1 MSCRRNLAW
10 LGLPIAAICAA
21 VAVLSAQT
29 PAPSGQQEIPATASQ
44 SIRRDVN
51 LVDVLFSVFDKKN
64 KIVSTLNSEDFRV
77 IDDGEPQRIL
87 FFNKQTDLP
96 LRVGLLLDTSNS
108 IRSRLKFE
116 QEAAIDFL
124 YTVIRRDRDQTF
136 LMTIEDDPQMI
147 VSPTSDL
154 NVIRDAILRQRAG
167 GGTALYDAI
176 YKSAEEIAKLP
187 LLPDAQPPRRV
198 LVVISD
204 GDDTLSNHSRAAALD
219 MAQRAGVVIY
229 TISTSTEWI
238 VSDNSSRA
246 AQNAQRKYMKTE
258 GDQALEAFANDS
270 GGRAFFPYLIDDLAT
285 SFAAIGDELRN
296 QYSLAYVPAGR
307 SPDGKFH
314 KIKVD
319 TSLKDMH
326 IRARNGYWAAQPG
339 VAPAVSFSAPPR

>member
-1 MSCRRNLAW
+1 MPFRRNLAW
-10 LGLPIAAICAA
+10 LCVPIAVTCAA
-21 VAVLSAQT
+21 VAILSAQT
-29 PAPSGQQEIPATASQ
+29 PASQEQSSGPASVSQ

-64 KIVSTLNSEDFRV
+64 KIVSTLNAEDFRV
-77 IDDGEPQRIL
+77 TDDGEPQRIL

-124 YTVIRRDRDQTF
+124 YTVMRREKDQTF

-147 VSPTSDL
+147 VGATNDL
-154 NVIRDAILRQRAG
+154 NLIRDAILRQRAG

-176 YKSAEEIAKLP
+176 YRSAEQIAKLP
-187 LLPDAQPPRRV
+187 LLPDSQPPRRV

-219 MAQRAGVVIY
+219 MAERAGVVIY

-238 VSDNSSRA
+238 VSDNSSNA
-246 AQNAQRKYMKTE
+246 ARTAQRKYMKTE

-270 GGRAFFPYLIDDLAT
+270 GGRAFYPYLIDDLAS

-296 QYSLAYVPAGR
+296 QYSLAYAPAGR
-307 SPDGKFH
+307 GPDGKFH
-314 KIKVD
+314 KIKVN
-319 TSLKDMH
+319 TNLKDMH
-326 IRARNGYWAAQPG
+326 IRARNGYWSAQPSE
-339 VAPAVSFSAPPR
+339 APTVTFSAPPR